1 MWWVVGIH
9 VSLSTEMKV
18 LNFHGLYSSMYHLLV
33 CKFQI
38 CLTCTLSDAFSSCSP
53 IRSTIFLSWF
63 MYFWAV
69 FKTQGGNVALNRSV
83 WGLSSLAEKQMVIN
97 IKNNQFLVKTGLIH
111 LTLNTTLIHSSVV
124 LKIVP
129 NCQYQIILLIQVS
142 LLSTIRRN
150 KWIRIF

>member
-97 IKNNQFLVKTGLIH
+97 IKNNQFYSR
-111 LTLNTTLIHSSVV
+111 LTWYILQWHWFV
-124 LKIVP
+124 L
-129 NCQYQIILLIQVS
+129 QLLLKLFRTVNIKS
-142 LLSTIRRN
+142 Y
-150 KWIRIF
+150 F